1 MDEFALIREYFTG
14 SAASITGAT
23 NFVGIGDDC
32 AVLDVSR
39 GDLVICK
46 DVLIEG
52 RHFFSDVDPFLLGH
66 KALAVNLSDLA
77 AMGAQPVAC
86 LLGLGLPK
94 VDRQWLAS
102 FSSGFKA
109 LAERY
114 NCTLVGGDTT
124 RSEQG
129 VFISVTA
136 LGLAQ
141 QPHALRSRAKV
152 GDDIW
157 VSGQLGAPKVALD
170 LLIKQQQAS
179 LSLAEAALLQLTRQR
194 LEQPEPEVRLGLLL
208 KPYVHAMIDVSD
220 GLLQDLSHILKAS
233 EVGAVVYQDRVPL
246 HPALAASTALTGLDG
261 ERCRDAVLA
270 GGDEYVLCFTAEP
283 RYRSDIEQCAVKAST
298 QLCRIGQIIAD
309 GELILLDSAQQVVEK
324 LPQGFNHFA

>member
-1 MDEFALIREYFTG
+1 MDEFALIRQYFTK
-14 SAASITGAT
+14 SAASITETAG
-23 NFVGIGDDC
+23 FVGIGDDC
-32 AVLDVSR
+32 AVLELR
-39 GDLVICK
+39 QGDLVACK

-77 AMGAQPVAC
+77 AMGAKPVAC

-94 VDRQWLAS
+94 VDEQWLEA
-102 FSSGFKA
+102 FSRGFKE

-114 NCTLVGGDTT
+114 DCALVGGDTT

-129 VFISVTA
+129 IFISVTA
-136 LGLAQ
+136 LGLAE
-141 QPHALRSRAKV
+141 QPHALRSNALV

-157 VSGQLGAPKVALD
+157 VSGELGAPKVALD
-170 LLIKQQQAS
+170 LLIKQR
-179 LSLAEAALLQLTRQR
+179 LSPLSTNELNLLDATRHR
-194 LEQPEPEVRLGLLL
+194 LEQPEPEVLLGLLL

-233 EVGAVVYQDRVPL
+233 GVGAIVHGDRVPL
-246 HPALAASTALTGLDG
+246 HPALAQLNAEQGWEA
-261 ERCRDAVLA
+261 ALA
-270 GGDEYVLCFTAEP
+270 GGDEYLLCFTAHP
-283 RYRSDIEQCAVKAST
+283 KYRPEIEQCAVNST
-298 QLCRIGQIIAD
+298 AKVRRIGQITTTAA
-309 GELILLDSAQQVVEK
+309 LVLLNSAQEVVEN

>member
-1 MDEFALIREYFTG
+1 MDEFALIREYFTK
-14 SAASITGAT
+14 SAASITGAA

-32 AVLDVSR
+32 AVLDVSQ

-52 RHFFSDVDPFLLGH
+52 RHFFSDADPFLLGH

-77 AMGAQPVAC
+77 AMGAKPVAC
-86 LLGLGLPK
+86 LLGLGLPR

-102 FSSGFKA
+102 FSQGFKA

-114 NCTLVGGDTT
+114 DCALVGGDTT

-129 VFISVTA
+129 IFISVTA

-141 QPHALRSRAKV
+141 QPHALRASAKV

-170 LLIKQQQAS
+170 LLLKQRQAS
-179 LSLAEAALLQLTRQR
+179 LSSAEAELLEATRQR

-233 EVGAVVYQDRVPL
+233 GVGAVVHQDTVPL
-246 HPALAASTALTGLDG
+246 HPALVALTGLDS
-261 ERCRDAVLA
+261 ERCWEAVLA
-270 GGDEYVLCFTAEP
+270 GGDEYVLCFTADP
-283 RYRSDIEQCAVKAST
+283 RHRSDIEQCAVSSSG
-298 QLCRIGQIIAD
+298 QLCRIGQITAD
-309 GELILLDSAQQVVEK
+309 TSLILLDSAQQVVEK

>member
-1 MDEFALIREYFTG
+1 MDEFGLIRQYFTK
-14 SAASITGAT
+14 SAASITESAS
-23 NFVGIGDDC
+23 FVGIGDDS
-32 AVLDVSR
+32 AVLDMR
-39 GDLVICK
+39 QGDLVICK

-52 RHFFSDVDPFLLGH
+52 RHFFSDADPFLLGH

-77 AMGAQPVAC
+77 AMGAKPVAC

-94 VDRQWLAS
+94 VDSQWLAS
-102 FSSGFKA
+102 FSQGFKE

-114 NCTLVGGDTT
+114 DCALVGGDTT

-141 QPHALRSRAKV
+141 QPHALRSSANV
-152 GDDIW
+152 GDDVW
-157 VSGQLGAPKVALD
+157 VSGQLGAPKIALD
-170 LLIKQQQAS
+170 LLIKQRQAS
-179 LSLAEAALLQLTRQR
+179 LSADEVDLLQATRQR

-233 EVGAVVYQDRVPL
+233 RVGAIVHSDNVPL
-246 HPALAASTALTGLDG
+246 HPALAGLTA
-261 ERCRDAVLA
+261 EQRWDAVLA
-270 GGDEYVLCFTAEP
+270 GGDEYLLCFTAHP
-283 RYRSDIEQCAVKAST
+283 KYRTEIEQCAVNST
-298 QLCRIGQIIAD
+298 AKVCRIGQITVGSD
-309 GELILLDSAQQVVEK
+309 LVLLDSAQQVVEE

>member
-1 MDEFALIREYFTG
+1 MDEFALISQYFTKI
-14 SAASITGAT
+14 AASSAESA

-32 AVLDVSR
+32 AVLDMR
-39 GDLVICK
+39 QGDFVICK

-77 AMGAQPVAC
+77 AMGAKPVAC

-94 VDRQWLAS
+94 VDSQWLAS
-102 FSSGFKA
+102 FSQGFKE
-109 LAERY
+109 LAEHY
-114 NCTLVGGDTT
+114 DCALVGGDTT

-129 VFISVTA
+129 IFISVTA

-141 QPHALRSRAKV
+141 QPHALRSSAKV

-157 VSGQLGAPKVALD
+157 LSGQLGAPKIALD
-170 LLIKQQQAS
+170 LLIKQKQVS
-179 LSLAEAALLQLTRQR
+179 LSSEEAALLQATRQR
-194 LEQPEPEVRLGLLL
+194 LEQPEPEVKLGLLL

-233 EVGAVVYQDRVPL
+233 GVGAIVQSDRLPL
-246 HPALAASTALTGLDG
+246 HPALAELTT
-261 ERCRDAVLA
+261 EQRWDAVLA
-270 GGDEYVLCFTAEP
+270 GGDEYLLCFTAHP
-283 RYRSDIEQCAVKAST
+283 RYRTEIAQCAVNST
-298 QLCRIGQIIAD
+298 AKVCRIGQITAD
-309 GELILLDSAQQVVEK
+309 SGLVLLDSAQQVVEK